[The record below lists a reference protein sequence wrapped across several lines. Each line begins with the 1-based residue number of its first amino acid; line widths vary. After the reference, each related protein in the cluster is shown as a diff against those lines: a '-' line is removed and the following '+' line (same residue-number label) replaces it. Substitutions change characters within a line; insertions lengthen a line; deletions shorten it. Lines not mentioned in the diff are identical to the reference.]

1 MKKTSKYA
9 LLAAAALSVAASAQ
23 AYVNGDLLVG
33 FTGDTSDFIYDLG
46 NVSLLSQSGS
56 WTIGSGLGTEFGV
69 VGSLNTGQHIFA
81 TALDRAET
89 GFAYST
95 ANFNQDRANIS
106 TIGGSLTVGL
116 SRTTTP
122 TDTTGWTYQTAQPP
136 GTPGNILQ
144 NNLFDPNVT
153 VGSTAY
159 IFDNNALGATPD
171 GSLTYDTT
179 SGVLTFTATAVPEP
193 ATFGLIG
200 GFGLL
205 ALALRRQLIKA

>member
-81 TALDRAET
+81 TSFDSAEN

-95 ANFNQDRANIS
+95 ANRWQFDCWPIS
-106 TIGGSLTVGL
+106 HNHPYRHNRLDL
-116 SRTTTP
+116 S
-122 TDTTGWTYQTAQPP
+122 D
-136 GTPGNILQ
+136 
-144 NNLFDPNVT
+144 
-153 VGSTAY
+153 GST
-159 IFDNNALGATPD
+159 PRH
-171 GSLTYDTT
+171 
-179 SGVLTFTATAVPEP
+179 PW
-193 ATFGLIG
+193 
-200 GFGLL
+200 
-205 ALALRRQLIKA
+205 